1 MMEGEHMKDI
11 YTLEFAKSVDQ
22 LTYNDYLRRLT
33 MLARAVFKWEGL
45 PNGINEKH
53 IEKYLFNE
61 GKCMFFKDFE
71 KGWMVAKCG
80 EVGCLNYYDEPTR
93 LTPVATNY
101 TPEEP
106 RSYENGEECVLIY
119 NNDLATPTLPTIRLY
134 AARLTE
140 IQRTA
145 DINIIAQKTPV
156 IVTGTEKQ
164 RLSLKAVIRAWMGN
178 EPIIHGDKNLE
189 GMDMRVLNTAAP
201 VVFDKLTIEKNKMW
215 NECMTFLGINNA
227 NLDKRERLVD
237 DEVQANNEQIALS
250 ALCMLKARETAAE
263 AISAMIGAP
272 VKVTM
277 RKAEEIKENPE
288 GGAEE

>member
-1 MMEGEHMKDI
+1 MKDI
-11 YTLEFAKSVDQ
+11 YTTQFAKSVDQ

-33 MLARAVFKWEGL
+33 MLARAVFRWEGL
-45 PNGINEKH
+45 PNGIDEKF

-61 GKCMFFKDFE
+61 GRCMFFKDFE
-71 KGWMVAKCG
+71 KGWMVTKIA
-80 EVGCLNYYDEPTR
+80 EVGCLNYYDEPT
-93 LTPVATNY
+93 LLSPIATNY
-101 TPEEP
+101 NPEEP
-106 RSYENGEECVLIY
+106 RTYMNGEECVVIY
-119 NNDLATPTLPTIRLY
+119 NNDLAAATLETIRLY

-164 RLSLKAVIRAWMGN
+164 RLSLKAVIRAWLGN

-189 GMDMRVLNTAAP
+189 GMDMKVLNTAAP

-215 NECMTFLGINNA
+215 DECMTFLGINNA
-227 NLDKRERLVD
+227 NMDKRERLVA

-250 ALCMLKARETAAE
+250 AVCMLKARERAAK
-263 AISAMIGAP
+263 AMSEMCGCDIR
-272 VKVTM
+272 VSM
-277 RKAEEIKENPE
+277 RKPEEIKGAPE
-288 GGAEE
+288 GGIDE

>member
-1 MMEGEHMKDI
+1 MKDI
-11 YTLEFAKSVDQ
+11 YTTQFAKNVDQ

-33 MLARAVFKWEGL
+33 MLARAVFHWEGL
-45 PNGINEKH
+45 PNGIDEKF

-61 GKCMFFKDFE
+61 GRCMFFKDFE
-71 KGWMVAKCG
+71 KGWMVTKVAD
-80 EVGCLNYYDEPTR
+80 VGCLNYYDEPTK
-93 LTPVATNY
+93 LSPVATNY
-101 TPEEP
+101 NPEGA
-106 RSYENGEECVLIY
+106 RTYQNGEECVVIY
-119 NNDLATPTLPTIRLY
+119 NNDLAAATLETIMLY

-189 GMDMRVLNTAAP
+189 GMDMKVLNTSAP

-215 NECMTFLGINNA
+215 DECMTFLGINNA
-227 NLDKRERLVD
+227 NMDKRERLVA

-250 ALCMLKARETAAE
+250 AVCMLKARERAAK
-263 AISAMIGAP
+263 AMSEMCGCDIR
-272 VKVTM
+272 VSM
-277 RKAEEIKENPE
+277 RKLEEIKGAPE
-288 GGAEE
+288 GGIDE